1 MSPYLTAASR
11 RPGAVLLIGFLLVT
25 ACSSEQAQPGKPYQ
39 FRYRGEYYPSFMP
52 PCVISIVAHDSTQR
66 ITLRAYD
73 DRRATPVTIVQDS
86 AHLSSADLTF
96 FFSKLD
102 SIPVL
107 KMATRDYPPGTDG
120 ITVYNTI
127 SRDSVQ
133 NKFKFWSPRKAS
145 APQEHKLVEAVL
157 GLARRKFTT
166 QQEQE
171 YFESLEQYFDFGLPC
186 RVTSTNPFE
195 VRMYGSL
202 SSDNEKELT
211 RFVQQLPSDRPIL
224 IDMSNFEGM
233 GTMYYPLFR
242 RLLARNPR
250 IVWVASK
257 WSQKQLLELGVPTA
271 SITMTIADG
280 RARIQQAGGAGR

>member
-11 RPGAVLLIGFLLVT
+11 RPGALLLIGFLLVT
-25 ACSSEQAQPGKPYQ
+25 ACSSEPAQHDKQYQ

-52 PCVISIVAHDSTQR
+52 PCIISIVARDSTQR

-73 DRRATPVTIVQDS
+73 DRRATPVTIVEDS

-102 SIPVL
+102 TIPVL
-107 KMATRDYPPGTDG
+107 KMRTKEQLGTDG

-133 NKFKFWSPRKAS
+133 NKFQFWSPRKDS
-145 APQEHKLVEAVL
+145 SPQEHKLVEAVL

-186 RVTSTNPFE
+186 KVTNTNPFE

-211 RFVQQLPSDRPIL
+211 RFVEQLPSDCPIL
-224 IDMSNFEGM
+224 IDMTNFEGM
-233 GTMYYPLFR
+233 GTMFYPLFR
-242 RLLARNPR
+242 RLLARNPH

-257 WSQKQLLELGVPTA
+257 WSQKQLQELGVPAA
-271 SITMTIADG
+271 SITMTITDG
-280 RARIQQAGGAGR
+280 RARIQQVK

>member
-1 MSPYLTAASR
+1 MSHYLTAPSQ
-11 RPGAVLLIGFLLVT
+11 RPGALLLVGFLLAT
-25 ACSSEQAQPGKPYQ
+25 ACSNEPAQHGKQYQ

-52 PCVISIVAHDSTQR
+52 PCIITIVARDSTQR

-73 DRRATPVTIVQDS
+73 DHRATPVTIVQDS

-107 KMATRDYPPGTDG
+107 KMRTKEQLGMDG

-127 SRDSVQ
+127 SRDSAQ
-133 NKFKFWSPRKAS
+133 NKFQFWSPRKDN

-186 RVTSTNPFE
+186 KVTSTNPFE

-202 SSDNEKELT
+202 SSNEERELT

-224 IDMSNFEGM
+224 IDMTNFEGM
-233 GTMYYPLFR
+233 GTMFYPLFR
-242 RLLARNPR
+242 RLMTRNPC

-257 WSQKQLLELGVPTA
+257 RSLEQLQELGVPAA
-271 SITMTIADG
+271 SITMTSADG
-280 RARIQQAGGAGR
+280 RTRIKQAGGAVH

>member
-1 MSPYLTAASR
+1 PDLWYDQADVLAALH
-11 RPGAVLLIGFLLVT
+11 LLAPAEAAT
-25 ACSSEQAQPGKPYQ
+25 YDARWQAYIVNKPNH
-39 FRYRGEYYPSFMP
+39 RLE
-52 PCVISIVAHDSTQR
+52 D
-66 ITLRAYD
+66 
-73 DRRATPVTIVQDS
+73 TIERLKKSLAMDS

-107 KMATRDYPPGTDG
+107 KMRTKEQLGTDG

-133 NKFKFWSPRKAS
+133 NKFQFWSPRKAS

-186 RVTSTNPFE
+186 KVTSTNPFE
-195 VRMYGSL
+195 V
-202 SSDNEKELT
+202 
-211 RFVQQLPSDRPIL
+211 
-224 IDMSNFEGM
+224 
-233 GTMYYPLFR
+233 
-242 RLLARNPR
+242 
-250 IVWVASK
+250 
-257 WSQKQLLELGVPTA
+257 
-271 SITMTIADG
+271 
-280 RARIQQAGGAGR
+280 

>member
-1 MSPYLTAASR
+1 MSHYLIAASR
-11 RPGAVLLIGFLLVT
+11 RPSVLLLIGFLLGT
-25 ACSSEQAQPGKPYQ
+25 ACSSEPAQHGRQYQ
-39 FRYRGEYYPSFMP
+39 FHYRGEYYPSFMP
-52 PCVISIVAHDSTQR
+52 PCVISIVARDSTQR
-66 ITLRAYD
+66 MTLRAYD

-86 AHLSSADLTF
+86 AHLSSADLTL

-107 KMATRDYPPGTDG
+107 KMRTKEQQLGTDG
-120 ITVYNTI
+120 ITVYNAI

-133 NKFKFWSPRKAS
+133 NKFRFWSPRKHS
-145 APQEHKLVEAVL
+145 SPQEHKLVEAVL

-186 RVTSTNPFE
+186 KIVSTNPFE

-202 SSDNEKELT
+202 SSDEEKDLT
-211 RFVQQLPSDRPIL
+211 HFVQQLPSNQPIL
-224 IDMSNFEGM
+224 IDMRNFEGM
-233 GTMYYPLFR
+233 GTMFYPLFR

-257 WSQKQLLELGVPTA
+257 QSLAQLQELGVPAA
-271 SITMTIADG
+271 SITTTIADA
-280 RARIQQAGGAGR
+280 RARMR

>member
-1 MSPYLTAASR
+1 MSHYLTAASR
-11 RPGAVLLIGFLLVT
+11 RPGAMLLVGFLLAT
-25 ACSSEQAQPGKPYQ
+25 ACSSEPAQHGKQYR

-52 PCVISIVAHDSTQR
+52 PCIISIVARDSTQR

-86 AHLSSADLTF
+86 AHLSSADLTL

-107 KMATRDYPPGTDG
+107 KMRTKEQLGTDG

-133 NKFKFWSPRKAS
+133 NKFQFWSPRKDS

-186 RVTSTNPFE
+186 KVTSTNPFE
-195 VRMYGSL
+195 VRMYGGL
-202 SSDNEKELT
+202 SSDEEQELT
-211 RFVQQLPSDRPIL
+211 RFVQQLPSDRPVL
-224 IDMSNFEGM
+224 IDMTNFEGM
-233 GTMYYPLFR
+233 GTMFYPLFR

-257 WSQKQLLELGVPTA
+257 RSLAQLQELGVPAA

-280 RARIQQAGGAGR
+280 RARIQQVGREAG